1 MFVRQIGLAML
12 VAALSACATQRVV
25 PVATGG
31 SKADAL
37 VEMGYN
43 TGLWN
48 PTEPDWV
55 AAQISATH
63 RCQAWGYSKAEGFA
77 GVSTQCHQYNA
88 YGHCLNQTITRTYQ
102 CLD

>member
-1 MFVRQIGLAML
+1 MPKFKLILL

-43 TGLWN
+43 TGLFH
-48 PTEPDWV
+48 PTEPDWP
-55 AAQISATH
+55 SANITATK
-63 RCQAWGYSKAEGFA
+63 RCKAWGYSKAEGFD
-77 GVSTQCHQYNA
+77 GVSTQCHQRNG
-88 YGHCLNQTITRTYQ
+88 YGQCLDATVTRTYQ